1 MFFDDLPNLLPF
13 RTVALQTLFLFM
25 AVAIE
30 AAAFQRH
37 LKLDP
42 RESVYFAAALN
53 LFCVVLGWLA
63 FFILFNVLNVLPGNG
78 LTPLINFILFDNWS
92 SETATALIL
101 SCFVIFFASIA
112 VKELGLLG
120 LRYLVLEQPKP
131 KPAVE
136 PPPNATPD
144 DATADDATADDA
156 TPATS
161 TVFVRTERP
170 ERTELRTELRAI
182 LFANAWSYSAILVAL
197 LVRQA
202 FL

>member
-1 MFFDDLPNLLPF
+1 MFFDDLPNFLPF
-13 RTVALQTLFLFM
+13 RTVALQTLFIFM
-25 AVAIE
+25 SVAIE

-42 RESVYFAAALN
+42 SESVYFAAALN
-53 LFCVVLGWLA
+53 LFCVVVGWLA
-63 FFILFNVLNVLPGNG
+63 FFILFNVLSVLPGNG
-78 LTPLINFILFDNWS
+78 LAPLINFIFFDNWS

-112 VKELGLLG
+112 IKELGLLG
-120 LRYLVLEQPKP
+120 MRYLILADAPKL
-131 KPAVE
+131 KSVE
-136 PPPNATPD
+136 PAPSTTPD
-144 DATADDATADDA
+144 DAT
-156 TPATS
+156 PANNNIP
-161 TVFVRTERP
+161 VFVRTERP
-170 ERTELRTELRAI
+170 ERTELRAELRAI